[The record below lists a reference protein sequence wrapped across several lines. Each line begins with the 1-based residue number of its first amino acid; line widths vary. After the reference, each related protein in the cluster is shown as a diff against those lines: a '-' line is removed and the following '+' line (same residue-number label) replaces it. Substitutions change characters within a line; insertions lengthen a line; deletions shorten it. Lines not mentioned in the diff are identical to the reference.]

1 MRRLGILLWVV
12 ALLAAGLPSTAAQQS
27 TGVIVQLT
35 GTNFAS
41 AVGLSGVS
49 GAAHVI
55 SDDGYIHITLN
66 PNGATLP
73 ANTVLEGWLV
83 DGGIQGGPGVT
94 NASNADEGFG
104 VSMGSDTFKGL
115 LEAAPYALSTG
126 VLAPTDSGTW
136 ELVFHA
142 PNTNFSP
149 YDAVVITAESD
160 GNAATGYDPRPGT
173 PVFAGEIANG
183 TPADSA
189 MMMDDE
195 SMMDMGVG
203 VQLTLDNVSAEPTL
217 AGLAGSATLYSDSA
231 YFDLTLSGV
240 ALPANTVLE
249 AWLVDA
255 GLETSGPGTS
265 NVSDADEVYG
275 VPFGNADF
283 DTIVERNFYV
293 LSMGVAALQA
303 DGTYRLSVHFPNTN
317 FSPYDAVLI
326 TAETD
331 GNAATGYDPRPGSP
345 VLLAVVTDGVV
356 MAPSGEAAPNLPAW
370 QTMELRNASTGE
382 VFTIADLTSA
392 GQTVYVEPMATWCSN
407 CRAQQQI
414 VRNVFNE
421 LDSSRYVFISLS
433 VETTLSDEQLASYA
447 SREGF
452 PWVFVVAN
460 DDLLSQL
467 VDEFGR
473 SITNPPSTP
482 HFVVRPDGSFTPL
495 GTGIEREPALTTL
508 LIGE

>member
-1 MRRLGILLWVV
+1 MRRLGILLCLL
-12 ALLAAGLPSTAAQQS
+12 ALLTVGLPRTTAQQS
-27 TGVIVQLT
+27 TGVILQLAGT
-35 GTNFAS
+35 GFET
-41 AVGLSGVS
+41 AVGLGGVS
-49 GAAHVI
+49 GSAHVI

-126 VLAPTDSGTW
+126 VLAPTTSGTW

-160 GNAATGYDPRPGT
+160 GNVATGYDPRPGT

-183 TPADSA
+183 TPADST
-189 MMMDDE
+189 MLMDEADV
-195 SMMDMGVG
+195 MDMGGG
-203 VQLTLDNVSAEPTL
+203 VQLSLANVSTDSVL
-217 AGLAGSATLYSDSA
+217 AGLTGSATLYSDSA
-231 YFDLTLSGV
+231 YFDLTLSGAV
-240 ALPANTVLE
+240 LPANTVLE

-255 GLETSGPGTS
+255 GLETNGPGTS

-283 DTIVERNFYV
+283 DSIVERNFYI
-293 LSMGVAALQA
+293 LSAGVAAPQA
-303 DGTYRLSVHFPNTN
+303 DGTYRLTTHFPNTN

-331 GNAATGYDPRPGSP
+331 GNAAGYDPRPGSP

-356 MAPSGEAAPNLPAW
+356 MAPSGETATDLPAW

-382 VFTIADLTSA
+382 VFTIADLTNS

-407 CRAQQQI
+407 CRTQQQI
-414 VRNVFNE
+414 LRNVFNE

-447 SREGF
+447 IREGF

-460 DDLLSQL
+460 DGLLSQL

-482 HFVVRPDGSFTPL
+482 HFVVRPDGSFTSL
-495 GTGIEREPALTTL
+495 NTGIEREPALTTL
-508 LIGE
+508 VTGE